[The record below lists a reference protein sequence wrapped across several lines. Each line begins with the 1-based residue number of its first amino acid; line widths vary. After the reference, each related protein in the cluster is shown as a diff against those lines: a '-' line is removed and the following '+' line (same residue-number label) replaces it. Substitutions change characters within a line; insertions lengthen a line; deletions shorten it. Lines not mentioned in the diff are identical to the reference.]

1 MHFVGVETT
10 LPEGDALSAYKAGDV
25 IIVETTEYVLV
36 DKDGVK
42 SWVELGDEG
51 NHATKSELVLER
63 EARISAD
70 DYLSGAIDAICANY
84 ATKAELTSEANIRT
98 TADAELSTAIDNKVL
113 INDVS
118 ATHVNIKKVTQQEYY
133 DVVNSTEGADPNTVY
148 IVNAEGEYN
157 MFNERITNLAA
168 PSVDT
173 DATNKAYVDQAIETA
188 TADVVANSISA
199 VAIGDTT
206 FTAVNNVVTLD
217 ISAIFGGNAND

>member
-1 MHFVGVETT
+1 MHFAGVEET
-10 LPEGDALSAYKAGDV
+10 LPETIDGYKAGDV
-25 IIVETTEYVLV
+25 IIISGTSKEYIC
-36 DKDGVK
+36 DGTK
-42 SWVELGDEG
+42 WVELGDE
-51 NHATKSELVLER
+51 NVYATDSELTQER
-63 EARISAD
+63 EARIAAD

-84 ATKAELTSEANIRT
+84 ATKAELTSEANLRT

-118 ATHVNIKKVTQQEYY
+118 SSYVNIKKVTQQEYF
-133 DVVNSTEGADPNTVY
+133 DVVNSAEGADPNTVY

-173 DATNKAYVDQAIETA
+173 DATNKAYVDQAIEAA
-188 TADVVANSISA
+188 TSDVVANSISA

-206 FTAVNNVVTLD
+206 FTSVNNVVTLD